1 MTPRCPVLVIYSKGN
16 KVRLVCSSQRRRNES
31 KKKYLTRRYSENHL
45 SLYLF
50 ANGGSLI
57 CEMLLVTF
65 GLFFFLFGLSACA
78 LCRRVCFLYGSCFRF
93 VHTEIL
99 DKHHMYLALNLHTAY
114 GLCSYK
120 SAKSIRFL
128 HNLNGTFFEREAVQ
142 KCLMYLIT
150 F

>member
-31 KKKYLTRRYSENHL
+31 KKKIFNETLFRIHL

-65 GLFFFLFGLSACA
+65 GLFFFVWPI
-78 LCRRVCFLYGSCFRF
+78 RVCIVSSSLFPVYGSCFRF

-114 GLCSYK
+114 GLRSYK
-120 SAKSIRFL
+120 SSKSIRFL